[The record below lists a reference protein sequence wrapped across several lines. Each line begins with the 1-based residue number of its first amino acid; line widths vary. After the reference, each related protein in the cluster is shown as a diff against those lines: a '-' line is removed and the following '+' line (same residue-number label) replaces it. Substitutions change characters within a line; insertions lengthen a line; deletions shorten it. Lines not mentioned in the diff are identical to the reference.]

1 MYDIPGQDV
10 LTRDSVTVRVDAVVF
25 CRVSSP
31 LLAVCGDG
39 DYKVTT
45 RYKAQTAIRNVLGTK
60 NLTQILAD
68 RDGIS
73 REMVDNL
80 QVHKPSIFRMT
91 HSVFGYCARLGAAMQ
106 CILHRAL
113 FSYASWLP
121 RPFCSQKIATIHP
134 LHFTLLLLIRQG

>member
-1 MYDIPGQDV
+1 MATNKRIETMIFIYLLPRTGVYDIPGQDV

-80 QVHKPSIFRMT
+80 QVQILSPLFYESSAYF
-91 HSVFGYCARLGAAMQ
+91 SCAKGDN
-106 CILHRAL
+106 
-113 FSYASWLP
+113 
-121 RPFCSQKIATIHP
+121 TINS
-134 LHFTLLLLIRQG
+134 LLKSGP

>member
-1 MYDIPGQDV
+1 MATIKRIETTIFIYLLPRPGVYDIPGQDV

-80 QVHKPSIFRMT
+80 QV
-91 HSVFGYCARLGAAMQ
+91 Q
-106 CILHRAL
+106 ILSPLFYESSAYLAL
-113 FSYASWLP
+113 AL
-121 RPFCSQKIATIHP
+121 RVTIP
-134 LHFTLLLLIRQG
+134 LIHC

>member
-1 MYDIPGQDV
+1 MQKMANLLTSHLRPHTPDPRTGVYDIPGQDV

-80 QVHKPSIFRMT
+80 QV
-91 HSVFGYCARLGAAMQ
+91 Q
-106 CILHRAL
+106 ILRV
-113 FSYASWLP
+113 
-121 RPFCSQKIATIHP
+121 TID
-134 LHFTLLLLIRQG
+134 TIISLLKSGP

>member
-1 MYDIPGQDV
+1 MQKNDKPSHFSPQPPDPRTGVYDIPGQDV

-39 DYKVTT
+39 DYKITT

-80 QVHKPSIFRMT
+80 QV
-91 HSVFGYCARLGAAMQ
+91 Q
-106 CILHRAL
+106 IL
-113 FSYASWLP
+113 
-121 RPFCSQKIATIHP
+121 C
-134 LHFTLLLLIRQG
+134 

>member
-1 MYDIPGQDV
+1 MIYCFSRIILLTSHLSPIHDPRTGVYDIPGQDV

-80 QVHKPSIFRMT
+80 QV
-91 HSVFGYCARLGAAMQ
+91 Q
-106 CILHRAL
+106 ILRV
-113 FSYASWLP
+113 
-121 RPFCSQKIATIHP
+121 TID
-134 LHFTLLLLIRQG
+134 TIISLLKSGP